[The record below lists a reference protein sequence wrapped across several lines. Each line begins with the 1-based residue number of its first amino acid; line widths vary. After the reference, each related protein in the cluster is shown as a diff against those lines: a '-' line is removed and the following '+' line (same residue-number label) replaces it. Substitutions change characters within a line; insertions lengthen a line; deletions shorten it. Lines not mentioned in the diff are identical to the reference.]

1 MNMIPPKIDLKAKA
15 RRDHLPLEMDGSVST
30 PMFAEPRINRVMVF
44 VSKNILKPS
53 YVNVN
58 LDDAPKGIRLFE
70 FEPNEISFSNAE
82 LIGLTIKEAHELYHK
97 KDVAYLQS

>member
-1 MNMIPPKIDLKAKA
+1 MDIPPKIDLKAKA
-15 RRDHLPLEMDGSVST
+15 RRDHLPLEMDGSVAK
-30 PMFAEPRINRVMVF
+30 FAEPRINRVMVF
-44 VSKNILKPS
+44 VSKEYFTPS

-82 LIGLTIKEAHELYHK
+82 LIGLTVKEAKELYHK
-97 KDVAYLQS
+97 KDIAWLQS